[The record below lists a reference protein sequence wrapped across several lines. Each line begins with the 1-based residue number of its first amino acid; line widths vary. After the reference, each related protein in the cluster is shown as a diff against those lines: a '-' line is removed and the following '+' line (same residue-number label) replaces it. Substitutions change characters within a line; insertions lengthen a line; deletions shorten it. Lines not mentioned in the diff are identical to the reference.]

1 MSVFFLV
8 IDGCAPE
15 YFTAETAPRLHRLA
29 AARGFVKTV
38 LGALPSVT
46 NVNHACLLSGLW
58 PEETGIVGNYLYD
71 PATGREGFLEERG
84 FMKAETLLTLSRR
97 RGKKTALFTVKG
109 KILGV
114 YGSGAAIGFSA
125 EAPDP
130 ALLAHLRL
138 PAPPPI
144 DSVESTR
151 YILEAAQRCL
161 EMDGPDFL
169 YCTTNDFVF
178 HHFAP
183 GSDFARAQ
191 IAAVDEIVSRIHA
204 LDPERQIYISA
215 DHGMNQKTRLL
226 NFPAAAH
233 AAGLSLYCLPPL
245 KDRYVENHVY
255 QEGGMLYVFLREPGA
270 RAAFLGFA
278 HAQPEVEEV
287 LPAAEAAARCHL
299 PPDAI
304 GDYVLFAA
312 PDCAF
317 AEVPGLRLVTGA
329 SRTHGSRYEQEVPLL
344 ALNPAAPADDYRYS
358 KDVAAVLLRGGAV

>member
-29 AARGFVKTV
+29 RARGFVKTV

-58 PEETGIVGNYLYD
+58 PEETGVVGNYWYD

-114 YGSGAAIGFSA
+114 YGAGADIGFSA

-151 YILEAAQRCL
+151 YILEAAPRCL
-161 EMDGPDFL
+161 EMDNPDFL

-183 GSDFARAQ
+183 HEHR
-191 IAAVDEIVSRIHA
+191 
-204 LDPERQIYISA
+204 
-215 DHGMNQKTRLL
+215 RL
-226 NFPAAAH
+226 PRVH
-233 AAGLSLYCLPPL
+233 
-245 KDRYVENHVY
+245 
-255 QEGGMLYVFLREPGA
+255 
-270 RAAFLGFA
+270 
-278 HAQPEVEEV
+278 
-287 LPAAEAAARCHL
+287 
-299 PPDAI
+299 I
-304 GDYVLFAA
+304 
-312 PDCAF
+312 
-317 AEVPGLRLVTGA
+317 
-329 SRTHGSRYEQEVPLL
+329 
-344 ALNPAAPADDYRYS
+344 
-358 KDVAAVLLRGGAV
+358 